1 MMRTFLKGFLP
12 ALVLV
17 ILQLSAPVNGSGQ
30 TVNDTL
36 SKDSIHRTSYD
47 RHVADLGFGL
57 GLDYGGLLGV
67 KFAYLPIPNLSVFA
81 AGGYYLF
88 GFAWNTGVTWHILPS
103 TSRYTLRPNIKIMY
117 GVNGGTM
124 VDGASEYNKLFYG
137 FTPGA
142 GLEIMFGKKKRNG
155 IDFDLNFP
163 IHGQDFYNQLDKMEN
178 DPMLTGVKKPPP
190 VAFSLGFHHEF

>member
-1 MMRTFLKGFLP
+1 MFL
-12 ALVLV
+12 AT
-17 ILQLSAPVNGSGQ
+17 APVIVSGQ
-30 TVNDTL
+30 EGSDTL
-36 SKDSIHRTSYD
+36 AGKPVKPVQYE
-47 RHVADLGFGL
+47 RHVADLGFGF

-88 GFAWNTGVTWHILPS
+88 AFSWNTGVTWHILPS

-142 GLEIMFGKKKRNG
+142 GLEIMFGKKKKNG

-178 DPMLTGVKKPPP
+178 DPRLTGVNKPPP